1 MLGQYTEIPMPRRPG
16 TGRPSVMGMAI
27 ALLAAS
33 LAAPCVVAA
42 ERPLAPAPTAER
54 LHGIVSDLKARLE
67 ISEPVVVSLVP
78 KNALMMSIAPA
89 RHGGSFQLEIDAT
102 FLATL
107 TDEELEA
114 AIAHELGHAWVFTH
128 HPYLQT
134 EELANQIAMRVV
146 TRATLE
152 RLYGKVWKHGGTR
165 GDLACVLG
173 PEPKATIGPA
183 ADSPEP

>member
-1 MLGQYTEIPMPRRPG
+1 
-16 TGRPSVMGMAI
+16 MGMAI

-33 LAAPCVVAA
+33 LARPCVVAA
-42 ERPLAPAPTAER
+42 ERPLAPVPIAER
-54 LHGIVSDLKARLE
+54 LQGFVSDLKARLE
-67 ISEPVVVSLVP
+67 ISDPVVVSLV
-78 KNALMMSIAPA
+78 KNSALMMSIAPA

-102 FLATL
+102 FLARL

-146 TRATLE
+146 TRAALE
-152 RLYGKVWKHGGTR
+152 RVYGKVWKRGGTS
-165 GDLACVLG
+165 GDLARVLG
-173 PEPKATIGPA
+173 PEPRAAIGLA